1 MTERRKL
8 FGKTASEATKDK
20 PVAREA
26 GRIAGSALIGGAAGL
41 GVKGIAENLDKGRK
55 RTIKFLEKKK
65 KKDLEKAIKK
75 IDDIATIGKVKDSTV
90 KSSKELAKSLTED
103 KIKDVRKLSKKLK
116 KVTKPVS
123 KFAQTKGGKAALIGI
138 PTAVV
143 GGVVYKSSKK
153 KDKKK

>member
-26 GRIAGSALIGGAAGL
+26 GRIAGSALVGGAAGL
-41 GVKGIAENLDKGRK
+41 GVKGLAENGNMILDRVAYK
-55 RTIKFLEKKK
+55 TV
-65 KKDLEKAIKK
+65 KDKN
-75 IDDIATIGKVKDSTV
+75 GKVK
-90 KSSKELAKSLTED
+90 ELVSRKHGL
-103 KIKDVRKLSKKLK
+103 KIAKKLK
-116 KVTKPVS
+116 PGADKVVEIS
-123 KFAQTKGGKAALIGI
+123 KTKGGKVALVGI

>member
-26 GRIAGSALIGGAAGL
+26 GRVAGSALIGGAAGL
-41 GVKGIAENLDKGRK
+41 GVKGLAENGNIILDRVAYDKNLKSRK
-55 RTIKFLEKKK
+55 YGL
-65 KKDLEKAIKK
+65 K
-75 IDDIATIGKVKDSTV
+75 IA
-90 KSSKELAKSLTED
+90 
-103 KIKDVRKLSKKLK
+103 KKLK
-116 KVTKPVS
+116 PAADKVVEIS
-123 KFAQTKGGKAALIGI
+123 KTKGGKVALIGV

>member
-26 GRIAGSALIGGAAGL
+26 GRVAGSALIGTAAGL
-41 GVKGIAENLDKGRK
+41 GVKGLAENGNMILDRVAYKAV
-55 RTIKFLEKKK
+55 
-65 KKDLEKAIKK
+65 KDKN
-75 IDDIATIGKVKDSTV
+75 GKVK
-90 KSSKELAKSLTED
+90 ELVSRKHGL
-103 KIKDVRKLSKKLK
+103 KIAKKLK
-116 KVTKPVS
+116 PAADKVVEIS
-123 KFAQTKGGKAALIGI
+123 KTKGGKVALIGV